1 MCSGYWF
8 RISTVSASLTGSSN
22 FKLQVL
28 HRSVCASVSERRV
41 LLGLCLVLQGCNF
54 SRGHRVGGTHE
65 LGGVLNLTKDAT
77 SVTVNMHDPSQ
88 VGG

>member
-1 MCSGYWF
+1 MCSLGYWF
-8 RISTVSASLTGSSN
+8 RISTVSASLTGSSS

-28 HRSVCASVSERRV
+28 HRSVRVSERRV

-54 SRGHRVGGTHE
+54 CRGHRVGGTHE

-88 VGG
+88 VGS